1 MLRGAATTKTPLAR
15 AGASDRSQVP
25 SSLSANAMKPSRL
38 LNSHSQTPEQ
48 RFSKMKRASSDDAL
62 AKPALGQVPRSR
74 MRKTVTS
81 GAISDL
87 ADSKI
92 RTTTGIPP
100 KKSGIPAPKEMSTTV
115 SRERVSLRDQLKGA
129 STKKMVPSA
138 STSSLSTLAKRG
150 QSAKPKLDAD
160 GADKALLEC
169 QVKELLAEA
178 KAKDF
183 EISKLRM
190 ELQRYRG
197 KASPAEGTVASTTPT
212 EGQGGEGEPAGTS
225 PVDPQALVG
234 ELKEKNGRFQRELA
248 ALRDENQ
255 ALKEK
260 LISLESAPVPNA
272 TSSSSP
278 SPTKPSVNGILPDS
292 TAIGDAV
299 VPAISKIPLK
309 SSTSSG
315 SDITKGSASASP
327 SPDSSEFEKIPS
339 RCNSLSSGGAGGGDL
354 AATPTTPPTREQS
367 VECLT
372 EKIQQMEESHHST
385 SEELQA
391 TLQEL
396 SDQQQVV
403 TELTSENE
411 RLAEQKHRLQ
421 ASLQEQRERVELLAQ
436 KNEALLL
443 RLRDQ
448 RDESARATELEQ
460 RCGQLVESARFERE
474 KLVDIQQ
481 QLTGSLRQLEQ
492 EHQEAQADARGLR
505 EERER
510 LRAELEREREG
521 RGEAERAAEE
531 REGAVEVLRAEVERV
546 RAQLEAERQKV
557 AELKAVQSA
566 SADSTELQGLLKAA
580 HDERDR
586 LELECTRLRQDAQ
599 QAHADN
605 EQTRTG
611 LAKAQAELQQ
621 VLKQE
626 EEQKSMLSGSVTEL
640 QEHVQQA
647 EAQIKDLKETIFE
660 LEDHVEQQQAV
671 HLHTKQTILDLE
683 NQLKKVEEHKTDVEK
698 QLKAM
703 NRQMKEDKEEWLRFQ
718 ADLQT
723 AVVVAND
730 IKVEAQQEVRALR
743 RHLQEEQERS
753 GRLAGELEQLQLGRL
768 QSDER
773 SPPPAEE
780 RAQWCGIPV
789 MTQTAPA
796 SLNGSE
802 SSSGGTSSSQA
813 KTAAS
818 VKSLIKN
825 FDRPLESEDTSHSLS
840 LLFPSN
846 PSLTSGAQQLVD
858 GPAKALKVSLST
870 RSPLS
875 GIPVSTSPS
884 ATVHPTQRHT
894 AIKPLS
900 KTTPRKVNFSHP
912 DPLSGPSDE
921 LKPASFMRKSPSLES
936 VIKSPAALCTSLGS
950 YSYTWD
956 NSKLRAERK
965 DPLAALAREYGG
977 SKRNALLKWCQ
988 KKTEGYPNIDMT
1000 NFSSSWSDGLAFC
1013 ALLHSYLPAHIPY
1026 QELIKEDKVRNLT
1039 LAFQAAESIGIKPS
1053 LDIDDMMHT
1062 DRPDWQSVM
1071 HYVSQIYKYFET

>member
-1 MLRGAATTKTPLAR
+1 MLRGAATTKAPLAR
-15 AGASDRSQVP
+15 PGASDRSQVP
-25 SSLSANAMKPSRL
+25 SSALSASAMKPSRL
-38 LNSHSQTPEQ
+38 LNSHSQPPDQ

-62 AKPALGQVPRSR
+62 AKPALGLPRSR

-87 ADSKI
+87 ADPKT

-115 SRERVSLRDQLKGA
+115 SRERVSLRDQLKGT

-138 STSSLSTLAKRG
+138 STSSLSTLAKRN
-150 QSAKPKLDAD
+150 QSAKPKLDAE

-183 EISKLRM
+183 EISKLRT
-190 ELQRYRG
+190 ELQRHRG
-197 KASPAEGTVASTTPT
+197 KASPAEGTVAPA
-212 EGQGGEGEPAGTS
+212 EGQGGEGEPAGSS

-272 TSSSSP
+272 NT

-292 TAIGDAV
+292 TAA
-299 VPAISKIPLK
+299 PAISKIPLK

-339 RCNSLSSGGAGGGDL
+339 RCDSISSGGDAGAGDPTT
-354 AATPTTPPTREQS
+354 TPTTTPPTREQS

-372 EKIQQMEESHHST
+372 EKIQQMEESQHST

-403 TELTSENE
+403 TELTAENE
-411 RLAEQKHRLQ
+411 RLAEQKRRLQ

-448 RDESARATELEQ
+448 RDESARNGELER
-460 RCGQLVESARFERE
+460 RCGELAESARFERE

-481 QLTGSLRQLEQ
+481 QLTGSLRQLER
-492 EHQEAQADARGLR
+492 EHQEAQAEARDLR
-505 EERER
+505 GERER
-510 LRAELEREREG
+510 LRAELEREREE

-531 REGAVEVLRAEVERV
+531 RDGEVEALRDEAERL
-546 RAQLEAERQKV
+546 RAQLEAERLKV
-557 AELKAVQSA
+557 TELKAVQSA
-566 SADSTELQGLLKAA
+566 SADSTELQGLLTAA
-580 HDERDR
+580 HHERDR
-586 LELECTRLRQDAQ
+586 LEMECTALRQDAQ
-599 QAHADN
+599 QAHGDH
-605 EQTRTG
+605 ERTRTA
-611 LAKAQAELQQ
+611 LAKAEAELQQ
-621 VLKQE
+621 VLRQE
-626 EEQKSMLSGSVTEL
+626 EEQKSVLSGSVSEL

-683 NQLKKVEEHKTDVEK
+683 NQLKKVEEHKMDLEK
-698 QLKAM
+698 QMKAM

-753 GRLAGELEQLQLGRL
+753 SRLAGELEQLQLGRL

-773 SPPPAEE
+773 SPPAPEE
-780 RAQWCGIPV
+780 RVQWCGIPV
-789 MTQTAPA
+789 MTQNAPA

-802 SSSGGTSSSQA
+802 GGSSGGTASSQA

-825 FDRPLESEDTSHSLS
+825 FDRPFE
-840 LLFPSN
+840 N
-846 PSLTSGAQQLVD
+846 
-858 GPAKALKVSLST
+858 GPAKGLKVSLST

-912 DPLSGPSDE
+912 DPLSSPSDE
-921 LKPASFMRKSPSLES
+921 LKPVSFMRKSPSLES

-950 YSYTWD
+950 YGYTWD

-1026 QELIKEDKVRNLT
+1026 QELIREDKVRNLT

>member
-1 MLRGAATTKTPLAR
+1 MGNQAGR
-15 AGASDRSQVP
+15 AE
-25 SSLSANAMKPSRL
+25 
-38 LNSHSQTPEQ
+38 EQ
-48 RFSKMKRASSDDAL
+48 E
-62 AKPALGQVPRSR
+62 P
-74 MRKTVTS
+74 
-81 GAISDL
+81 
-87 ADSKI
+87 
-92 RTTTGIPP
+92 GIPP
-100 KKSGIPAPKEMSTTV
+100 KKSGIPTPKEMSTTV

-197 KASPAEGTVASTTPT
+197 KASSAEGTVASTTPT

-299 VPAISKIPLK
+299 APAISKIPLK

-339 RCNSLSSGGAGGGDL
+339 RCNSLSSAGAGGGDL
-354 AATPTTPPTREQS
+354 AATPTTPHTREQS

-531 REGAVEVLRAEVERV
+531 RDGAVEVLRAEAERV

-825 FDRPLESEDTSHSLS
+825 FDRPLE
-840 LLFPSN
+840 N
-846 PSLTSGAQQLVD
+846 

>member
-825 FDRPLESEDTSHSLS
+825 FDRPLE
-840 LLFPSN
+840 N
-846 PSLTSGAQQLVD
+846 